1 MGRWGTGR
9 RGQER
14 EEHRMQNLMGR
25 IERGELDLLKQAM
38 KRAKKTTA
46 ERPRDPV
53 LCGWRPGFVARTAL

>member
-1 MGRWGTGR
+1 
-9 RGQER
+9 
-14 EEHRMQNLMGR
+14 MQNLMGR

-53 LCGWRPGFVARTAL
+53 LCG